1 MIKNKSLFEL
11 KLEALR
17 KFQEKNP
24 TSHVGGSI
32 GLFLQ
37 GIELP
42 RDLSKSDLDVV
53 VDENFNCEEA
63 LKEYRERSDTTDFD
77 LNIEA
82 DHGSGYYT
90 KIDVR
95 ISPEPSYTTA
105 FYNGHQYN
113 VSLIRNILFWKRKYA
128 AKGVKKHIA
137 DIYFIEAGKPM
148 PDPVNV
154 VNSDDDL
161 PF

>member
-1 MIKNKSLFEL
+1 MISNKKLFEL

-82 DHGSGYYT
+82 DHKGGWYT

-113 VSLIRNILFWKRKYA
+113 VSLVRNILFWKRKYA

-137 DIYFIEAGKPM
+137 DIYFIEVGKPM
-148 PDPVNV
+148 PEPVNV

>member
-1 MIKNKSLFEL
+1 MKL

-17 KFQEKNP
+17 KFQEKYP

-32 GLFLQ
+32 GLLMH

-42 RDLSKSDLDVV
+42 RDLSESDLDVV
-53 VDENFNCEEA
+53 VDEHFSCNEA

-82 DHGSGYYT
+82 DHEGGWYT

-95 ISPEPSYTTA
+95 ITPEPSFTQVCYE
-105 FYNGHQYN
+105 GHYYN
-113 VSLIRNILFWKRKYA
+113 VSLVRNILFWKRKYA
-128 AKGVKKHIA
+128 AKGVKKHIE
-137 DIYFIEAGKPM
+137 DIYFIENGKPM
-148 PDPVNV
+148 PVPEVAKQTTNNV
-154 VNSDDDL
+154 DYDL